1 MPNFGWVHK
10 ERILEDL
17 HHRFIDEPQNKLNS
31 CKLIFLTNNL
41 DSCIMLMLQDG
52 CWGERSLD
60 WQKSAAWAPV
70 AWGNGG
76 LQQIAPTTVV
86 GQCGISTFDK
96 LIQIST
102 KIISENGLLH
112 FNCRGV
118 ELKESRAYIFLYHFA
133 SSGHFHKVAKMT
145 TICTKKFTCSTD
157 ITSND
162 EPLWALEVWVL
173 MSSWH
178 LQLDATWRFSH
189 KMWHWP
195 LCSQE
200 ITWNIGKWGVLR
212 INVLNLGA
220 FYRQTRTVSFRVSN
234 NRGVCQDGSSCCG
247 TKAGKQGDISD
258 PWQRCE
264 AFRWLHFRPLFVFFF
279 KGWFC

>member
-41 DSCIMLMLQDG
+41 DSCIMLMLQAG

-60 WQKSAAWAPV
+60 WQKIGGVGTSCVGKWRVAADRSNYSS
-70 AWGNGG
+70 G
-76 LQQIAPTTVV
+76 TVWHINLRQV
-86 GQCGISTFDK
+86 NSDFYQNYFW
-96 LIQIST
+96 
-102 KIISENGLLH
+102 NGLLH

-118 ELKESRAYIFLYHFA
+118 ELKERRAYIFLYNFA

-145 TICTKKFTCSTD
+145 TICTKNSPAARTLHRMMNPCEPWKFGSWWAPG
-157 ITSND
+157 ISNWMLRGD
-162 EPLWALEVWVL
+162 NN
-173 MSSWH
+173 
-178 LQLDATWRFSH
+178 
-189 KMWHWP
+189 KMWHRP
-195 LCSQE
+195 LWSQE

-264 AFRWLHFRPLFVFFF
+264 AFRWLHFRPLFVFF